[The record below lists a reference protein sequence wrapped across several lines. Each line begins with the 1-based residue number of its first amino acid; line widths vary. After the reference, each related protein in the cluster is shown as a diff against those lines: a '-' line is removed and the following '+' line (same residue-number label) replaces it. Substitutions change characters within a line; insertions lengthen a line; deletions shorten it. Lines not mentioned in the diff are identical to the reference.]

1 MSVLNLIQSSR
12 AEIYSVMYWTRI
24 RPNIQDIISSDFQTE
39 FNGGCGG
46 YISQTVRYQPQ
57 VSWSPPAHLC
67 SWKGKE
73 RVWLPCLLT
82 KSSKWRL
89 EPQPFKRIR
98 FSRMM
103 SPQKATRREAG
114 RSTPGFSLHPSSGR
128 LCLSVDEHNWK
139 PQVLQH
145 KREGDLSPIPHRGD
159 REVRERIQRQTPVCR
174 LSLPYSSESILSES
188 HLLWTIPGAFPLHI
202 WLSFHSLKAGFRFF
216 SRRFLST

>member
-1 MSVLNLIQSSR
+1 MGDVG
-12 AEIYSVMYWTRI
+12 
-24 RPNIQDIISSDFQTE
+24 DIFHKWSDINPRCRGVPT
-39 FNGGCGG
+39 
-46 YISQTVRYQPQ
+46 T
-57 VSWSPPAHLC
+57 HLC

-89 EPQPFKRIR
+89 EPQPFKRSR

-103 SPQKATRREAG
+103 SPRKATRREAG

-128 LCLSVDEHNWK
+128 LCLSVDEHNRK

-202 WLSFHSLKAGFRFF
+202 WLSFRSLKAGFGFF
-216 SRRFLST
+216 SRCFLST